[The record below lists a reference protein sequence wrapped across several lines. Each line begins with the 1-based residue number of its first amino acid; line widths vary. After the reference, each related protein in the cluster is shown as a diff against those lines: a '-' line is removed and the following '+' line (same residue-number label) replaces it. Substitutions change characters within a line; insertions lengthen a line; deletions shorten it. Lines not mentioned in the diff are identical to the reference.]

1 MAVQRIYK
9 RMVLRILSI
18 VLLAGLVS
26 CGNDSE
32 QVSVDENKPQKPLT
46 IEETRTVYTLNCAS
60 CHGGDGALK
69 ASEAA
74 DLTKSEMDDAAIR
87 QTILKGNDK
96 GMMPYEEMLTS
107 REVEGLVEFVKS
119 LRLK

>member
-1 MAVQRIYK
+1 
-9 RMVLRILSI
+9 MVLRILSI

-26 CGNDSE
+26 CGTDSE
-32 QVSVDENKPQKPLT
+32 QVAVDENTPQKPLT

-60 CHGGDGALK
+60 CHGVDGALK
-69 ASEAA
+69 ASGAA